1 MNVIEKATVYVKS
14 QKDDKYTPSW
24 LDVRESYIQGHK
36 AAYIESVHKQHF
48 RTSEYMP
55 PTEPGKTHNTV
66 WVLSAGELVYYD
78 YNEEVWYNQDGM
90 DMCVELWTWPPAL
103 AVKEEQPTD
112 PKYKLWKHIADE
124 HDLELLDGQLW
135 DIIHIVRSLDAGEK
149 TAHQLEQELKQLQYE
164 KLEMEKQFSKV
175 IGTFEEL
182 LKNQFVM
189 CELRDFWRKRAG
201 LVQKCEG

>member
-1 MNVIEKATVYVKS
+1 MNVIEKATEYVKS

-78 YNEEVWYNQDGM
+78 YNEEMWYNEHGM
-90 DMCVELWTWPPAL
+90 PTHVEIWTWPE
-103 AVKEEQPTD
+103 AVPVEDELEEDEPEEEHVDFEIDDRITD
-112 PKYKLWKHIADE
+112 LVTKM
-124 HDLELLDGQLW
+124 
-135 DIIHIVRSLDAGEK
+135 
-149 TAHQLEQELKQLQYE
+149 HQLET
-164 KLEMEKQFSKV
+164 V
-175 IGTFEEL
+175 FEEML
-182 LKNQFVM
+182 TQHIVIK
-189 CELRDFWRKRAG
+189 ELRDFYRNRAG
-201 LVQKCEG
+201 INTEE